1 MTPGELLEGPRGRRL
16 CLELARASIAALPE
30 GHPDVERWQYGL
42 FMAPMRLADD
52 ASSSRVIWYSSD
64 ADAASTAPPQPYGPG
79 RPGAVSSAID
89 AFERVPLPDLTA
101 ALLLEALV
109 ATVDGARYWQPPE
122 GYDALASLPEAR
134 GGLLRFAEVIARSP
148 HAQWWSRDDPA
159 AAQYAVIP
167 DDDSEGD
174 PDGDPNAA
182 RGDTVA
188 GPPELHLED
197 VSSRYAGATMGA
209 WRADRRI
216 VEQRSL
222 RDLEEYPGG
231 GSGEWWS
238 FPPHGVLA
246 TTGAIPGFGPV
257 ALHLEED
264 GRGPEGATVVP
275 IGAAAHARI
284 CTITA
289 ASDWA
294 ALCAAHP
301 LDVSAQMLYDWGE
314 TTGRSGAWVMPD
326 WSRVA
331 EHWDGVH
338 LGTSAYLRLAG
349 RAIDCGSDR
358 AGVIAGWS
366 PDTTFWLRD
375 VVGPVGAAERW
386 VRSEPNTHVN
396 VHAWS
401 RGITS

>member
-30 GHPDVERWQYGL
+30 
-42 FMAPMRLADD
+42 
-52 ASSSRVIWYSSD
+52 
-64 ADAASTAPPQPYGPG
+64 G

-134 GGLLRFAEVIARSP
+134 RGLLRFAEVVARSP
-148 HAQWWSRDDPA
+148 HAAWWSRDDPA

-167 DDDSEGD
+167 DVD
-174 PDGDPNAA
+174 PEVDPNAT
-182 RGDTVA
+182 RGDAGA
-188 GPPELHLED
+188 GPPELQLED

-216 VEQRSL
+216 IEQRSL
-222 RDLEEYPGG
+222 RDLEEYPEG

-238 FPPHGVLA
+238 SPPHGALA
-246 TTGAIPGFGPV
+246 TTGAIPRFGPV

-284 CTITA
+284 CAIREA
-289 ASDWA
+289 ADWA

-301 LDVSAQMLYDWGE
+301 LDVSAQMLHDWGE

-349 RAIDCGSDR
+349 RAIDCGRDR

-375 VVGPVGAAERW
+375 VVGPAGAAERW

-401 RGITS
+401 RGVTS